1 MAFMKIAKF
10 SIGGLASVIGLSSSG
25 LVVQAKQ
32 QTEKNENVKVNEA
45 PLPNVYFILKQGN
58 SLIGTIVME
67 LRSDIAPITAE
78 NFRKSQI

>member
-1 MAFMKIAKF
+1 MAFMKFAKF
-10 SIGGLASVIGLSSSG
+10 SIGGLASVIGLSSSS

-32 QTEKNENVKVNEA
+32 ETEKKENVKVNEA

>member
-1 MAFMKIAKF
+1 MAFMKFAKF

-32 QTEKNENVKVNEA
+32 ETEKNENAKVN